1 MDAGERREQV
11 MPEHWQAE
19 RRRMD
24 DPDDLADLS
33 VPALRELIH
42 ELRQRQMELQGQ
54 NDALR
59 RACQEAKAERD
70 RLTEGRRLEERSR
83 QSQKME
89 ALGTLAGGIAHDF
102 NNILA
107 IIMGY
112 TQVALSRHE
121 QREPVQDYL
130 QEVLAAS
137 KRGKDLVQQ
146 ILMFSR
152 QHSAER
158 SILQLHTVVQETLAL
173 LRASLP
179 TTIDIHARINTVSDA
194 VLANLTQ
201 LQQVIMSL
209 CSNAEY
215 AMRVGGGILELTLD
229 VVDITPDGVA
239 NYPGLKPGAYVCL
252 AVRDTG
258 PGIPPEHL
266 PRIFEPFFTTKE
278 VDEGTGMGLAV
289 AHGIVSSHDGAITV
303 SSTLGEGVT
312 FAIYLPQQ
320 TTPCLSEPVPAEP
333 RLDSGQGRILLVD
346 DEADL
351 ASAAGLLLDDL
362 GYEMSVYSNASEALA
377 LFRAEADTF
386 DLVITDQ
393 TMPELT
399 GKALAEA
406 VRAIRPD
413 IPIILCTGYSH
424 VIHAAQAEELG
435 IDAFLMK
442 PVDIDALAE
451 TIERVLSRV
460 RAERA

>member
-1 MDAGERREQV
+1 MDEGERGEQV
-11 MPEHWQAE
+11 VPEHWPVEQ
-19 RRRMD
+19 RLMD
-24 DPDDLADLS
+24 HPGDLADLS
-33 VPALRELIH
+33 VPAMRALIRELH
-42 ELRQRQMELQGQ
+42 QRQMELQGQ

-70 RLTEGRRLEERSR
+70 RLTEGRRLDERSR

-158 SILQLHTVVQETLAL
+158 SVLQLHTVVQETLAL

-179 TTIDIHARINTVSDA
+179 TTIDIHARINAVSDA

-215 AMRVGGGILELTLD
+215 AMRVSGGILELTLD
-229 VVDITPDGVA
+229 VVDITPDGGA
-239 NYPGLKPGAYVCL
+239 HYPGLKPGAYVRL

-303 SSTLGEGVT
+303 SSTLGAGAT

-320 TTPCLSEPVPAEP
+320 TPCLLEPVLAES
-333 RLDSGQGRILLVD
+333 RLASGQGRILLVD

-351 ASAAGLLLDDL
+351 AHAAELLLDHL
-362 GYEMSVYSNASEALA
+362 GYEVSVHSNASEALA

-386 DLVITDQ
+386 DLMITDQ

-413 IPIILCTGYSH
+413 MPIILCTGYSH

-442 PVDIDALAE
+442 PVDIDVLAE

>member
-1 MDAGERREQV
+1 MDC
-11 MPEHWQAE
+11 
-19 RRRMD
+19 
-24 DPDDLADLS
+24 PDDLAYQS
-33 VPALRELIH
+33 VPAMRELIH

-107 IIMGY
+107 IIMSY

-121 QREPVQDYL
+121 QRESVQDYL
-130 QEVLAAS
+130 QEVLTAS
-137 KRGKDLVQQ
+137 KRGKDLVQH

-215 AMRVGGGILELTLD
+215 AMRVWGGILELTLD
-229 VVDITPDGVA
+229 VVDITPDVVA
-239 NYPGLKPGAYVCL
+239 NYPGLNPGAYVRL

-258 PGIPPEHL
+258 PGIPPAHL

-278 VDEGTGMGLAV
+278 VDEGSGMGLAV

-303 SSTLGEGVT
+303 SSTLGEGTT

-320 TTPCLSEPVPAEP
+320 TPCLSEPALAEP
-333 RLDSGQGRILLVD
+333 RLASGQERILLVD

-351 ASAAGLLLDDL
+351 ASAAELLLNDL
-362 GYEMSVYSNASEALA
+362 GYEVSVHSNASEALA
-377 LFRAEADTF
+377 LFRTEADTF

>member
-1 MDAGERREQV
+1 MDEGERREQV
-11 MPEHWQAE
+11 VPEYWQAE
-19 RRRMD
+19 RRLMD
-24 DPDDLADLS
+24 EPDDLADLS
-33 VPALRELIH
+33 VPAMCELIH

-137 KRGKDLVQQ
+137 QRGKDLVQQ

-215 AMRVGGGILELTLD
+215 AMRVRGGILELTLD
-229 VVDITPDGVA
+229 AVDITPDGVA
-239 NYPGLKPGAYVCL
+239 NYPGLKPGAYVRL

-258 PGIPPEHL
+258 PGIPPEYL

-289 AHGIVSSHDGAITV
+289 AHGIVSSHDGAIT
-303 SSTLGEGVT
+303 
-312 FAIYLPQQ
+312 
-320 TTPCLSEPVPAEP
+320 
-333 RLDSGQGRILLVD
+333 
-346 DEADL
+346 
-351 ASAAGLLLDDL
+351 
-362 GYEMSVYSNASEALA
+362 
-377 LFRAEADTF
+377 
-386 DLVITDQ
+386 
-393 TMPELT
+393 
-399 GKALAEA
+399 
-406 VRAIRPD
+406 
-413 IPIILCTGYSH
+413 
-424 VIHAAQAEELG
+424 
-435 IDAFLMK
+435 
-442 PVDIDALAE
+442 
-451 TIERVLSRV
+451 
-460 RAERA
+460 

>member
-1 MDAGERREQV
+1 MDEGERREQGV
-11 MPEHWQAE
+11 PKHWQAE
-19 RRRMD
+19 RRLLD

-33 VPALRELIH
+33 VPAMRELIH

-54 NDALR
+54 NDVLR

-137 KRGKDLVQQ
+137 QRGKDLVQQ

-215 AMRVGGGILELTLD
+215 AMRVRGGILELTLD
-229 VVDITPDGVA
+229 PVDITPDGVA
-239 NYPGLKPGAYVCL
+239 NYPGLKPGAYVRL

-258 PGIPPEHL
+258 PGIPPEYL

-303 SSTLGEGVT
+303 NSRLGEGAT

-320 TTPCLSEPVPAEP
+320 TPCLSEPVLAAP
-333 RLDSGQGRILLVD
+333 RLASGQGRILLVD

-362 GYEMSVYSNASEALA
+362 GYEVRVYSNALEALA

-399 GKALAEA
+399 GRALAEA

-424 VIHAAQAEELG
+424 VIHAAQAEALG

-460 RAERA
+460 RADRA

>member
-1 MDAGERREQV
+1 MDEGERREQGV
-11 MPEHWQAE
+11 PKHWQAE
-19 RRRMD
+19 RRLLD

-33 VPALRELIH
+33 VPAMRALIH

-137 KRGKDLVQQ
+137 QRGKDLVQQ

-215 AMRVGGGILELTLD
+215 AMRVRGGILELTLD
-229 VVDITPDGVA
+229 AVDITPDGVA
-239 NYPGLKPGAYVCL
+239 NYPGLKPGAYVRL

-258 PGIPPEHL
+258 PGIPPEYL

-303 SSTLGEGVT
+303 NSTLGEGAT

-320 TTPCLSEPVPAEP
+320 TPCLSEPVLAAP
-333 RLDSGQGRILLVD
+333 RLASGQGRILLVD

-362 GYEMSVYSNASEALA
+362 GYEVRVYSNAWEALA

-399 GKALAEA
+399 GRALAEA

-424 VIHAAQAEELG
+424 VIHAAQAEALG

-451 TIERVLSRV
+451 TIERVRSRV
-460 RAERA
+460 RADRA

>member
-1 MDAGERREQV
+1 MDEGERREQV
-11 MPEHWQAE
+11 VPGHWQAE
-19 RRRMD
+19 PRLMAC
-24 DPDDLADLS
+24 PDDLAYQS
-33 VPALRELIH
+33 VPAMRELIH

-107 IIMGY
+107 IIMSY

-121 QREPVQDYL
+121 QRESVQDYL
-130 QEVLAAS
+130 QEVLTAS

-215 AMRVGGGILELTLD
+215 AMRVWGGILELTLD
-229 VVDITPDGVA
+229 VVDITPDVVA
-239 NYPGLKPGAYVCL
+239 NYPGLNPGAYVRL

-258 PGIPPEHL
+258 PGIPPAHL

-278 VDEGTGMGLAV
+278 VDEGSGMGLAV

-303 SSTLGEGVT
+303 SSTLGEGTT

-320 TTPCLSEPVPAEP
+320 TPCLSEPALAEP
-333 RLDSGQGRILLVD
+333 RLASGQERILLVD

-351 ASAAGLLLDDL
+351 ASAAELLLNDL
-362 GYEMSVYSNASEALA
+362 GYEVSVHSNASEALA
-377 LFRAEADTF
+377 LFRTEADTF